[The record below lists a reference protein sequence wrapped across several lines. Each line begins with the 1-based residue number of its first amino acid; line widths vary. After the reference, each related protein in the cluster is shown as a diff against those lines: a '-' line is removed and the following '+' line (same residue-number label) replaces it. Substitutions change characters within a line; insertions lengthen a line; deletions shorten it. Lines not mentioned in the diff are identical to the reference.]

1 MLLFV
6 SVVLDL
12 IPNLYYNLRVL
23 CWISNK
29 EVNMQK
35 YVELIS
41 KVSLFSN
48 IKIDDIPSLLDLMG
62 AKVIEF
68 QKDESIFREG
78 EPVEFA
84 GIILSGSAEL
94 RKEDYHGN
102 RSLLQ
107 TLSEGQMFGEALCCT
122 EAETLPVG
130 IYAAENTIIL
140 FFDCKG
146 IMGDR
151 LLSSPYYSTVLKNL
165 LHIIA
170 QKNLVLRAK
179 INLLSKRTTREK
191 LMAYLLSE
199 SKKAGK
205 NEFIIPFDRQRLAD
219 YLGVERSAMSAEI
232 SKLRNDGVITANK
245 NHFSI
250 IKYE

>member
-1 MLLFV
+1 M
-6 SVVLDL
+6 
-12 IPNLYYNLRVL
+12 
-23 CWISNK
+23 
-29 EVNMQK
+29 EK
-35 YVELIS
+35 YLELIS
-41 KVSLFSN
+41 KASLFSN
-48 IKIDDIPSLLDLMG
+48 IKSDDIPKVLELMG
-62 AKVIEF
+62 AKATEF
-68 QKDESIFREG
+68 KKDEPIFREG
-78 EPVEFA
+78 EPVEVA
-84 GIILSGSAEL
+84 GIILMGSAEL

-107 TLSEGQMFGEALCCT
+107 TLNTGQMFGEALCCT
-122 EAETLPVG
+122 EAEIYPVG

-146 IMGDR
+146 IMGQR
-151 LLSSPYYSTVLKNL
+151 LIKSPYYCTILKNL

-170 QKNLVLRAK
+170 QKNLILRSK

-191 LMAYLLSE
+191 IMAFLLSE
-199 SKKAGK
+199 SRKAGS
-205 NEFIIPFDRQRLAD
+205 NEFDISFDRQRLAD

-232 SKLRNDGVITANK
+232 SKLRNEGIITANK

>member
-1 MLLFV
+1 M
-6 SVVLDL
+6 
-12 IPNLYYNLRVL
+12 
-23 CWISNK
+23 K
-29 EVNMQK
+29 K
-35 YVELIS
+35 YLELIS
-41 KVSLFSN
+41 KASLFSN
-48 IKIDDIPSLLDLMG
+48 IKSDDVPSVLKLIG

-68 QKDESIFREG
+68 KKDESIFREG
-78 EPVEFA
+78 EPVEVA
-84 GIILSGSAEL
+84 GIILKGSAEL

-107 TLSEGQMFGEALCCT
+107 TLYTGQMFGEALCCT

-146 IMGDR
+146 IMEDS
-151 LLSSPYYSTVLKNL
+151 LIKSPYYSTVLKNL

-170 QKNLVLRAK
+170 QKNLILRSK

-191 LMAYLLSE
+191 IMAYLLSE
-199 SKKAGK
+199 SKRAGR
-205 NEFIIPFDRQRLAD
+205 NEFQIPFDRQRLAD
-219 YLGVERSAMSAEI
+219 FLGVERSAMSAEI
-232 SKLRNDGVITANK
+232 SKLRSDGVITANK
-245 NHFSI
+245 NHFCI

>member
-1 MLLFV
+1 MQKY
-6 SVVLDL
+6 LDL
-12 IPNLYYNLRVL
+12 IGN
-23 CWISNK
+23 I
-29 EVNMQK
+29 
-35 YVELIS
+35 
-41 KVSLFSN
+41 SLFSN
-48 IKIDDIPSLLDLMG
+48 INQSDIPDVLRQMG
-62 AKVIEF
+62 ARVNEF
-68 QKDESIFREG
+68 EKDEPIFSEG
-78 EPVEFA
+78 EPVEVA

-102 RSLLQ
+102 RSLIQ
-107 TLSEGQMFGEALCCT
+107 TLTQGQMFGEALCCT

-130 IYAAENTIIL
+130 IYAAENCVIL

-151 LLSSPYYSTVLKNL
+151 LLKTPYYSTILKNL

-170 QKNLVLRAK
+170 QKNLTLRAK

-191 LMAYLLSE
+191 IMAYLLSE

-205 NEFIIPFDRQRLAD
+205 REFDIPFDRQRLAD

-232 SKLRNDGVITANK
+232 SKLRRDGIISANK
-245 NHFSI
+245 NRFCI

>member
-1 MLLFV
+1 
-6 SVVLDL
+6 
-12 IPNLYYNLRVL
+12 
-23 CWISNK
+23 
-29 EVNMQK
+29 MQK
-35 YVELIS
+35 YIDLIS

-48 IKIDDIPSLLDLMG
+48 IKFDDIPEALDLMG
-62 AKVIEF
+62 AKVTEF
-68 QKDESIFREG
+68 QKNEPIFREG
-78 EPVEFA
+78 EPVKVA
-84 GIILSGSAEL
+84 GIILKGSAEL

-107 TLSEGQMFGEALCCT
+107 TLYTGQMFGEALCCT

-151 LLSSPYYSTVLKNL
+151 LVNSTYHSTILKNL

-170 QKNLVLRAK
+170 QKNLILRAK

-191 LMAYLLSE
+191 IMAYLLSE

-205 NEFIIPFDRQRLAD
+205 NEFDIPLDRQRLAD

-232 SKLRNDGVITANK
+232 SKLRRDGIITANK